1 MTRWLSS
8 SHIQLM
14 PQDHMESLLN
24 TYPRYGTSH
33 KKMPEELLILQ
44 LKHLYEHKIL
54 LCHAIM
60 ALMITCYDT
69 NIYRTISLWI
79 HSLLLRKGDDPPV
92 GTHVANSLSRTKDSY
107 MLCQC
112 DRNQK
117 SFKLLNS
124 LPRKLGCP
132 PQS

>member
-1 MTRWLSS
+1 MC
-8 SHIQLM
+8 
-14 PQDHMESLLN
+14 QDHVESLLN
-24 TYPRYGTSH
+24 TYPRYGISH
-33 KKMPEELLILQ
+33 EEMPEELLILQ

-69 NIYRTISLWI
+69 NVYRIISLWI
-79 HSLLLRKGDDPPV
+79 YSLLLRKGDDPPM
-92 GTHVANSLSRTKDSY
+92 GTHAANSLSQTKDSY

-112 DRNQK
+112 DGNQK

-124 LPRKLGCP
+124 LPRKLGVHLNH
-132 PQS
+132 SRYVW